1 MLRLILVTALTVPGI
16 TLAESAA
23 ADPEL
28 PAYVL
33 QVPATVR
40 NVLIAEA
47 DSATLHRYKPGQG
60 SIERL
65 DARYMSVGQNGVGKQ
80 QAWDRRTPLGIYFAI
95 DRLDTSRLH
104 EKYGPAAFPLDYPNA
119 WDTVRARTGDGI
131 WIHGVDPRGGKRPPR
146 DTDGCIALPNDELLA
161 LEEHLQLLST
171 PVIITRSIRM
181 LPAAEIVAAREAL
194 RTALDSWAMSFRQGD
209 WHTYL
214 GLYASS
220 FSYRGLDYD
229 EWSAYRVRSAAT
241 RPVSDFRVDDV
252 LLLADPEEPGLYL
265 SRFRQTIVDANGK
278 IVTIK
283 RLYWR
288 RSDSGALQIVAEDNG

>member
-1 MLRLILVTALTVPGI
+1 MSRLLIIAALTVPAIVHADTSTPI
-16 TLAESAA
+16 TG
-23 ADPEL
+23 L

-33 QVPATVR
+33 QVPATIG

-47 DSATLHRYKPGQG
+47 DTATLHRYRPVQG
-60 SIERL
+60 GIEPL
-65 DARYMSVGQNGVGKQ
+65 DDRYMSVGMQGVGKQ
-80 QAWDRRTPLGIYFAI
+80 RAWDQKTPLGIYFPV
-95 DRLDTSRLH
+95 DRLDTTRLH
-104 EKYGPAAFPLDYPNA
+104 EKYGPIAFPLDYPNA
-119 WDTVRARTGDGI
+119 WDERQARTGDGI
-131 WIHGVDPRGGKRPPR
+131 WIHGVDPRGGRRPPR

-171 PVIITRSIRM
+171 PVIITRSIHT
-181 LPAAEIVAAREAL
+181 LPATEIAAVRDAL
-194 RTALDSWAMSFRQGD
+194 RTVLDRWATSFREGD

-214 GLYASS
+214 GLYATT
-220 FSYRGLDYD
+220 FEYRGLDYE
-229 EWSAYRVRSAAT
+229 EWSAYRVRSAAA

-288 RSDSGALQIVAEDNG
+288 RNDAGALQIVAEDNG